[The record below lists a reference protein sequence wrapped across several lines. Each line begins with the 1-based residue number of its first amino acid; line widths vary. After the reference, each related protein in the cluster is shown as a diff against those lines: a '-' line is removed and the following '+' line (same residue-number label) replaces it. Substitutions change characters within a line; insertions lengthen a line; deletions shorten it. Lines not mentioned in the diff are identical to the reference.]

1 MAESGNE
8 RAQRK
13 KKILEDEGMTQDRYN
28 KKMDELEQEGL
39 DVDNIRDLIR
49 MLKKRPT
56 TTEDAKVQR
65 ISEVR

>member
-1 MAESGNE
+1 
-8 RAQRK
+8 
-13 KKILEDEGMTQDRYN
+13 MTQDRYN